1 MFYKILLD
9 GMVVD
14 VIDGKNFVKYQNS
27 NDMKLLTNNE
37 DEAFGIL
44 SSDMSTIWHL
54 EGLLDPPENGGF
66 STVAAVEISED
77 EAKALREQLGD
88 GEPVEN
94 PEEPEPEDPGT
105 EEPEEPVMTPT
116 EMRQRITELTATV
129 EDLSQH
135 NEMLEE
141 CLLELS
147 EIVYA

>member
-129 EDLSQH
+129 EDLTQH